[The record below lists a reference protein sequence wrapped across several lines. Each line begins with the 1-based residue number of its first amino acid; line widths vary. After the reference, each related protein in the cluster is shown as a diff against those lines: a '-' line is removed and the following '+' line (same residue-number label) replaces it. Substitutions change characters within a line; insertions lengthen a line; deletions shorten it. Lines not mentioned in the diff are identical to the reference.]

1 MIPERIEFSL
11 EGGMDFPLP
20 RMVKVRQKFDNAA
33 IGDIAKATR
42 AAIEAVPLPD
52 LAGRCIALTAGS
64 RQIPN
69 LAEILKT
76 TSACLKERGA
86 MPFIVPAMGSHGGAT
101 AKGQAQMLE
110 GYGITEES
118 VGMPILSSMETVQI
132 GMLANGY
139 PVYCDKYAAE
149 ADYIAV
155 IGRIKPHTSI
165 SGDIESGLCKM
176 MVVGLGKHAGATSF
190 HRQGY
195 DKLAEILPEGA
206 QVFLSRGNI
215 LFGLG
220 IVENAFD
227 TTMRI
232 EAVPP
237 QALIEQEKKLL
248 ALAKENMPRLLL
260 DKIDVLI
267 IDRIGKDVSGAGMDP
282 NVTGR
287 VIAPVP
293 VKIGTDIKLIAV
305 LDVTPASHG
314 NATGIGGADITTK
327 EVIKKIDFQATYT
340 NVFTSGAL
348 MAAKLPVIVNSDE
361 EAIRVCLRC
370 APCEKVE
377 NVRVVRIR
385 DTLHLSEIEVSENYL
400 PALSTDM
407 RFEVLSKGKEL
418 CFDTDGRII

>member
-20 RMVKVRQKFDNAA
+20 RMVRVRQKFDDAA

-42 AAIEAVPLPD
+42 DAIEAVQLPD
-52 LAGRCIALTAGS
+52 LAGRSVALTAGS

-69 LAEILKT
+69 LAQILKT
-76 TSACLKERGA
+76 VAVCLRERGA
-86 MPFIVPAMGSHGGAT
+86 LPFIVPAMGSHGGAT
-101 AKGQAQMLE
+101 AKGQVSMLE

-132 GMLANGY
+132 GTLANGY
-139 PVYCDKYAAE
+139 PVYCDKHAAQ

-165 SGDIESGLCKM
+165 SGEIESGLCKM

-195 DKLAEILPEGA
+195 DKLAEILPQGV
-206 QVFLSRGNI
+206 QVFLNRGI
-215 LFGLG
+215 LFGIG

-227 TTMRI
+227 RTMKI
-232 EAVPP
+232 EVVPP
-237 QALIEQEKKLL
+237 ETLIEREKELL
-248 ALAKENMPRLLL
+248 KLAKENMPRLLL
-260 DKIDVLI
+260 DEIDVLI

-287 VIAPVP
+287 AIAPVP
-293 VKIGTDIKLIAV
+293 VKIATDIKLIAV

-327 EVIKKIDFQATYT
+327 WVIEKIDFHATYT

-370 APCEKVE
+370 APRERMEDVK
-377 NVRVVRIR
+377 VVRIR

-400 PALSTDM
+400 PVLSKDV
-407 RFEVLSKGKEL
+407 RFEVLSKGEEL
-418 CFDTDGRII
+418 RFDGDGRIV